1 MSLEPDCS
9 TEYSSRLYAECAG
22 LLHPYPDPEPRW
34 GWILMA
40 VMGLA
45 LLFVLDTINDMRRH
59 R

>member
-1 MSLEPDCS
+1 MSCS
-9 TEYSSRLYAECAG
+9 DRQHDIYTQCYEMYSDYN
-22 LLHPYPDPEPRW
+22 PQPEPRW

-45 LLFVLDTINDMRRH
+45 ILFVLDTINDYRRH